1 MSFDAAT
8 DPSTRFIAS
17 QLNSFLEGK
26 TFREV
31 ATQTGFHPETVRR
44 YFNADSRA
52 SADFIRQV
60 CIEFKLDANQI
71 LTGHP
76 CPDQT
81 TALRYADTAQL
92 LAELARRIVR
102 MEDCAI
108 GNAILT
114 RSAQQ
119 PSEHNES
126 HDDTGQGH
134 RTGEIRT

>member
-1 MSFDAAT
+1 MPCDSTT

-71 LTGHP
+71 LTGNP

-81 TALRYADTAQL
+81 TALRYAETAQL
-92 LAELARRIVR
+92 LAELSRRIVR
-102 MEDCAI
+102 IEDSAV
-108 GNAILT
+108 GNAIVA
-114 RSAQQ
+114 RS
-119 PSEHNES
+119 
-126 HDDTGQGH
+126 
-134 RTGEIRT
+134 